1 MKKVLSF
8 LILFVILTSTF
19 IFPAS
24 ATKSAV
30 FAGSTSTCKPGDEV
44 IVSFAVNENSSIASA
59 EFIIKY
65 DSNIFSY
72 VDNELGAA
80 FKGGLIVDNSTSE
93 GLKLAY
99 IKEPAAKKGGVM
111 FSLIFQSS
119 TTAEKGRKHSIDLK
133 VKNITDDEYNDIT
146 VNNTSATVTIG
157 DKTTAPVVQ
166 TPNLPSST
174 SSKTESSSQVSSKTP
189 SSSVVSSTITVESSV
204 IVSKDEESYHHL
216 LQFVTNTD
224 ETKTDTDVI
233 ESVDDNKFLF
243 TTVIV
248 LSALAVSMLTIM
260 VILIIKS
267 YSINQKEK

>member
-19 IFPAS
+19 IFSAS

-44 IVSFAVNENSSIASA
+44 IVSFAVNENSNIAA
-59 EFIIKY
+59 ADFLIEY
-65 DSNIFSY
+65 DSSIFSY
-72 VDNELGAA
+72 VDYELGDA
-80 FKGGLIVDNSTSE
+80 FKGGLIAENDTSD
-93 GLKLAY
+93 GIILAY
-99 IKEPAAKKGGVM
+99 IKEPAAKKGGIM
-111 FSLIFQSS
+111 FSLVFQSS
-119 TTAEKGRKHSIDLK
+119 VAAVKGGKHSIDLK

-166 TPNLPSST
+166 TPKFTSST
-174 SSKTESSSQVSSKTP
+174 SSKTESSSQVSSKIP
-189 SSSVVSSTITVESSV
+189 SSVVSSTITTESST
-204 IVSKDEESYHHL
+204 IVSKGEESYHHL